1 MKKLGI
7 ILLALF
13 VIPVI
18 AQQPQSGQSRGNRT
32 PDEYV
37 KLLESER
44 RVSELQV
51 DRVIE
56 ALKIKPGQKI
66 ADLGAGSGLF
76 TRPIA
81 AKLAGKGIVYAIDI
95 DPELLKHIAKTAQE
109 QKLSNI
115 RTVLGTETDP
125 KLPEPVDLIV
135 IIDTLHHIQNQPTY
149 LKNLK
154 RYLRPD
160 GRLAIIDFT
169 NDWPVGHEKMKYTLD
184 DLEGWMKAAGYKRTE
199 KFDFLN
205 NDFFVVYK

>member
-1 MKKLGI
+1 MKKLSI
-7 ILLALF
+7 MLLALF
-13 VIPVI
+13 VIPAI

-32 PDEYV
+32 PDEYI

-51 DRVIE
+51 NRVID
-56 ALKIKPGQKI
+56 ALKIKPGQRI

-81 AKLAGKGIVYAIDI
+81 GKLAGKGIVYAIDI
-95 DPELLKHIAKTAQE
+95 DPELLKYIEKTAQE

-115 RTVLGTETDP
+115 RTVLGSETDP

-135 IIDTLHHIQNQPTY
+135 IIDTLHHIQNQPNY

-160 GRLAIIDFT
+160 GRIAIIDFT
-169 NDWPVGHEKMKYTLD
+169 NDWPAGHEKMKYTLD

>member
-1 MKKLGI
+1 MKKPGI
-7 ILLALF
+7 ILLALL
-13 VIPVI
+13 VIPAF
-18 AQQPQSGQSRGNRT
+18 AQQPPSGQSRGNRT

-44 RVSELQV
+44 RISELQV
-51 DRVIE
+51 DRVIA

-76 TRPIA
+76 TRPMA
-81 AKLAGKGIVYAIDI
+81 AKLAGTGIVYAIDI
-95 DPELLKHIAKTAQE
+95 DPDLLKHIEKTAQE

-125 KLPEPVDLIV
+125 KLPAPVDLIV
-135 IIDTLHHIQNQPTY
+135 IIDTLHHIQNQSAY

-160 GRLAIIDFT
+160 GRIAIIDFT
-169 NDWPVGHEKMKYTLD
+169 NDWPAGHEKMRYTLA
-184 DLEGWMKAAGYKRTE
+184 DLEGWMKAAGYTRTA
-199 KFDFLN
+199 KFDFLH
-205 NDFFVVYK
+205 NDFFVVYQ

>member
-1 MKKLGI
+1 MKKPGI
-7 ILLALF
+7 ILLALL
-13 VIPVI
+13 VIPAF
-18 AQQPQSGQSRGNRT
+18 AQQPPAGQSRGNRT

-44 RVSELQV
+44 RISELQV
-51 DRVIE
+51 DRVIA

-76 TRPIA
+76 TRPMA
-81 AKLAGKGIVYAIDI
+81 AKLAGTGIVYAIDI
-95 DPELLKHIAKTAQE
+95 DPDLLKHIEKTAQE

-125 KLPEPVDLIV
+125 KLPAPVDLIV
-135 IIDTLHHIQNQPTY
+135 IIDTLHHIQNQSAY

-160 GRLAIIDFT
+160 GRIAIIDFT
-169 NDWPVGHEKMKYTLD
+169 NDWPAGHEKMRYTLA
-184 DLEGWMKAAGYKRTE
+184 DLEGWMKAAGYTRTA
-199 KFDFLN
+199 KFDFLH
-205 NDFFVVYK
+205 NDFFVVYQ